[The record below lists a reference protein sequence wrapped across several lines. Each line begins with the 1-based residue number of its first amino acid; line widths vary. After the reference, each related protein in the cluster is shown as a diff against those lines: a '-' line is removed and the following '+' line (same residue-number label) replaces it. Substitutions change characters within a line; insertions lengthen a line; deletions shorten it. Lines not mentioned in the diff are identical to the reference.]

1 MISSVTIGW
10 PRSDFTSAPLVGV
23 FAVAMASEATL
34 HDPSSSPSL
43 KRPRDADDP
52 LIPVEEPRSPPQS
65 PKNGGGSTAGAA
77 GAPAPLQSQV
87 ADWAEQTAGWAAEV
101 KEAAAKVAAS
111 VVEGKVEPNAP
122 AAEVKPPTPQRRPSG
137 GVERREWTA
146 EEDEIIKEGV
156 RQFGH
161 RWRRISSLPQLH
173 GRSDDAVRNRWSRLA
188 KGSEEGA
195 EERTS
200 ASDRTSAPE
209 AGSQTGGEGGVGLG
223 LLVVAN
229 LCRSLA
235 TDGGGASSDEPWEQ
249 HAPLVNLRR
258 ALSAGSAAEGGGGD
272 AGV

>member
-1 MISSVTIGW
+1 MNTPVREGETIEGQRAAKIRSHHYPPTSV
-10 PRSDFTSAPLVGV
+10 FL
-23 FAVAMASEATL
+23 AVEMASEATL

-77 GAPAPLQSQV
+77 GAPAPLQSQ
-87 ADWAEQTAGWAAEV
+87 
-101 KEAAAKVAAS
+101 
-111 VVEGKVEPNAP
+111 
-122 AAEVKPPTPQRRPSG
+122 
-137 GVERREWTA
+137 
-146 EEDEIIKEGV
+146 DEIIKEGV

-209 AGSQTGGEGGVGLG
+209 GGSQTGGEGGVGLG

-258 ALSAGSAAEGGGGD
+258 ALSAGSAAEGSGGD